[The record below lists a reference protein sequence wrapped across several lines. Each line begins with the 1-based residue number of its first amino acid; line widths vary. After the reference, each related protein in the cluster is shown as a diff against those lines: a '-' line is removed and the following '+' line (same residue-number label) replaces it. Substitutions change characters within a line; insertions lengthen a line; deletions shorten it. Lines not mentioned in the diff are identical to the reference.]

1 MRAKTGCAAHARN
14 YFRSSALKCWRAR
27 VSNHTPHPSIAEV
40 TAANN
45 FLWKSAMNTARFEV
59 NREAREALTLSV
71 AGVMAI
77 MLVWNLVMLLLY

>member
-1 MRAKTGCAAHARN
+1 
-14 YFRSSALKCWRAR
+14 
-27 VSNHTPHPSIAEV
+27 
-40 TAANN
+40 
-45 FLWKSAMNTARFEV
+45 MNTARFEV